1 MYTLKVR
8 LMCALKAHSNHPF
21 NNEKKEKKKG
31 FFLQFK
37 DEKQTLILINF

>member
-21 NNEKKEKKKG
+21 NNEKKEKKKD
-31 FFLQFK
+31 FFYNLRMK
-37 DEKQTLILINF
+37 NKL